1 LPLLGGKLAENQL
14 SPSSQKANKGI
25 AVKSV
30 LPTTKF
36 KLQAQARPPER
47 RLAAPR
53 KGPSSPLHSGSST
66 LKGPR
71 SASSAARLL
80 GRLDQLSEPRSRLY
94 SSPISTP
101 PHYRWPEIPR
111 YVFVGDQ
118 PGESEIRLGIFAGLR
133 GEDNAGARAIAEFI
147 DDLVSI
153 PSLGSAFRIYAYP
166 TANPLSYTAG
176 APRKETDRPGAHP
189 SGRKLKLSEVE
200 LIEREI
206 FVVQFHGIVIIHTT
220 DEPEGLQAAV
230 YGANLHETLV
240 SPILSSL
247 EPLFPTAEL
256 PDLDSSFSLTAD
268 AALKQ
273 KPFELALGIPRSGWR
288 GLYSMGLRI
297 ALHTAVE
304 QYRSYLAQA
313 NNI

>member
-1 LPLLGGKLAENQL
+1 
-14 SPSSQKANKGI
+14 
-25 AVKSV
+25 VKSV
-30 LPTTKF
+30 LTTTKF
-36 KLQAQARPPER
+36 KLQAQARPHKK
-47 RLAAPR
+47 RLEVPLNR
-53 KGPSSPLHSGSST
+53 HSPPPPSGSAT
-66 LKGPR
+66 LKDSPSR
-71 SASSAARLL
+71 SQAAKLL
-80 GRLDQLSEPRSRLY
+80 DRLDQLSQPRARLY
-94 SSPISTP
+94 SSPISAP

-111 YVFVGDQ
+111 YIFVGDQ

-133 GEDNAGARAIAEFI
+133 GDDNAGAKAIVEFI
-147 DDLVSI
+147 DDLVTI

-176 APRKETDRPGAHP
+176 SPRRQTDRTVANET
-189 SGRKLKLSEVE
+189 GRKLRFPEAE

-206 FVVQFHGIVIIHTT
+206 FVVQFHGVVIIHTT

-230 YGANLHETLV
+230 YGANLHEALV

-247 EPLFPTAEL
+247 QPLFPATEL
-256 PDLDSSFSLTAD
+256 PVLDSSFSLTAD
-268 AALKQ
+268 AVLKQ
-273 KPFELALGIPRSGWR
+273 RPFELALGIPRSGWR
-288 GLYSMGLRI
+288 GLYSMGLRV